1 MLKFRQDVA
10 LSPDNFEVN
19 RKCSF
24 FSSQLGH
31 SKATIILNN
40 ISLPLAWPSEEI
52 INFGERKDWRE
63 FTVQLVLKSKRNNAS
78 QFSKPKEYINRTFT
92 DVEFPEEF
100 IFPDEDPDFCIEAGS
115 MVQAVTHSLGR
126 SLGLSW
132 KKYQQ
137 KEEYQ
142 NNRASATRFASR
154 IESNIGGAP
163 NRRFLEE
170 LRKFGIREERRNGS
184 GVEKAP
190 HPKILKEEQ
199 DYIIG
204 FARFCLS
211 DAILNG
217 KIHSYILEKML
228 PVQNLLPI
236 YGNIS
241 AQIFVQPISLITP
254 LAQGYLDIFIPNE
267 GILHQQI
274 YCELQG
280 GQLCCW
286 ETNKVENAIL
296 GPNLQFSK
304 TAPTFSFHFNGKER
318 LERTSFPTAFRL
330 ILFKEH
336 IGVPNKDENQCLLCI
351 CPSQHAL
358 IGWRNA
364 LNLQSLDYSVWAEF
378 GQIQHNSLAC
388 KPRTN
393 FQSKIQNMKNDLKEQ
408 KTAFSK
414 RTLSLI
420 GNDRQKG
427 GEVARNNIRS
437 TNQLSS
443 ACRISLLQVYKQKQ
457 LTKND
462 KITSENVISEKPHQN
477 DSIKSRK
484 KQTQNYVLSLN
495 IRGECINKNDKNIQ
509 IQSREQKGG
518 NHQMYNRNI
527 NEINN
532 NNNENIQK
540 KPNFDYNQLI
550 KKQQERSKK

>member
-1 MLKFRQDVA
+1 
-10 LSPDNFEVN
+10 
-19 RKCSF
+19 
-24 FSSQLGH
+24 
-31 SKATIILNN
+31 
-40 ISLPLAWPSEEI
+40 
-52 INFGERKDWRE
+52 WRE
-63 FTVQLVLKSKRNNAS
+63 FTVQLALKSKRTNAS
-78 QFSKPKEYINRTFT
+78 QFSKPKLYVLCKRISNEN
-92 DVEFPEEF
+92 P
-100 IFPDEDPDFCIEAGS
+100 GS
-115 MVQAVTHSLGR
+115 MMQAVTHSLGR

-142 NNRASATRFASR
+142 NNCASATRFASR

-170 LRKFGIREERRNGS
+170 LRKFGIQEEKRNGSITS
-184 GVEKAP
+184 GVEKIP
-190 HPKILKEEQ
+190 PEIRKEEQ

-204 FARFCLS
+204 FARFRLS

-267 GILHQQI
+267 VKGNLGILHQQIYCELQGGQLCCWETNKGENAILGSNLQFSKTAPTFRFQFNGENLGILHQQI

-296 GPNLQFSK
+296 GSNLQFNK
-304 TAPTFSFHFNGKER
+304 TAPTFRFQFNGKER

-330 ILFKEH
+330 ILFKEN
-336 IGVPNKDENQCLLCI
+336 IGVSNKDENQCLLCI

-378 GQIQHNSLAC
+378 GQLQHNSLGC
-388 KPRTN
+388 NSRTN
-393 FQSKIQNMKNDLKEQ
+393 SQSKVQNMKNDLKEQ
-408 KTAFSK
+408 KAAFSK

-420 GNDRQKG
+420 NNDRQKND
-427 GEVARNNIRS
+427 EMVRNNIRS

-443 ACRISLLQVYKQKQ
+443 ACRISLLQ
-457 LTKND
+457 LTKN
-462 KITSENVISEKPHQN
+462 VISDKTYQN

-484 KQTQNYVLSLN
+484 KQTQNYILSLN
-495 IRGECINKNDKNIQ
+495 IRGECLNKNDKNIP
-509 IQSREQKGG
+509 IQSREQKDG
-518 NHQMYNRNI
+518 NHQ
-527 NEINN
+527 INN
-532 NNNENIQK
+532 NNNENNQK
-540 KPNFDYNQLI
+540 KPNTINFDYYNQLINI
-550 KKQQERSKK
+550 KKQQEKSKNSKLERSGTWHYANNGQSCTRL

>member
-10 LSPDNFEVN
+10 NSPDNFEVN

-31 SKATIILNN
+31 SKATIILSNL
-40 ISLPLAWPSEEI
+40 SLPLAWPSEEI

-63 FTVQLVLKSKRNNAS
+63 FTVQLALKSKRTNAS

-142 NNRASATRFASR
+142 NNCASATRFASR

-170 LRKFGIREERRNGS
+170 LRKFGIREEKRNGTITS
-184 GVEKAP
+184 GMEKIP
-190 HPKILKEEQ
+190 PKIHKEEQ

-204 FARFCLS
+204 FARFRLS

-228 PVQNLLPI
+228 PVQ
-236 YGNIS
+236 
-241 AQIFVQPISLITP
+241 PISLVTP

-274 YCELQG
+274 YCELRG

-286 ETNKVENAIL
+286 ENNKVENAIL

-304 TAPTFSFHFNGKER
+304 TAPTFSFQFNGKER

-336 IGVPNKDENQCLLCI
+336 IGVSNKDENQCLLCI

-393 FQSKIQNMKNDLKEQ
+393 FQSKIQNMKNDLKKQ

-420 GNDRQKG
+420 GNDRQKID
-427 GEVARNNIRS
+427 EMARNNIRS

-443 ACRISLLQVYKQKQ
+443 ACRISLLKVYRQKQ
-457 LTKND
+457 A
-462 KITSENVISEKPHQN
+462 
-477 DSIKSRK
+477 
-484 KQTQNYVLSLN
+484 
-495 IRGECINKNDKNIQ
+495 
-509 IQSREQKGG
+509 
-518 NHQMYNRNI
+518 RNI
-527 NEINN
+527 
-532 NNNENIQK
+532 
-540 KPNFDYNQLI
+540 
-550 KKQQERSKK
+550 

>member
-1 MLKFRQDVA
+1 
-10 LSPDNFEVN
+10 
-19 RKCSF
+19 
-24 FSSQLGH
+24 
-31 SKATIILNN
+31 
-40 ISLPLAWPSEEI
+40 
-52 INFGERKDWRE
+52 
-63 FTVQLVLKSKRNNAS
+63 
-78 QFSKPKEYINRTFT
+78 
-92 DVEFPEEF
+92 
-100 IFPDEDPDFCIEAGS
+100 

-170 LRKFGIREERRNGS
+170 LRKFGIREEKRNGS
-184 GVEKAP
+184 G
-190 HPKILKEEQ
+190 
-199 DYIIG
+199 
-204 FARFCLS
+204 FARFRLS

-296 GPNLQFSK
+296 DSDLQFSK
-304 TAPTFSFHFNGKER
+304 TAPTFSFQFNGKER

-336 IGVPNKDENQCLLCI
+336 IGVSNKDENQCLLCI

-393 FQSKIQNMKNDLKEQ
+393 FQSKIQNIKNDLKKQ

-420 GNDRQKG
+420 GNDRQKID
-427 GEVARNNIRS
+427 EMARNNIRS

-443 ACRISLLQVYKQKQ
+443 ACRISLLK

-462 KITSENVISEKPHQN
+462 KFTSENVVSEKIYQN
-477 DSIKSRK
+477 DSIKNRK

-495 IRGECINKNDKNIQ
+495 IRGECINKDDKNIQ
-509 IQSREQKGG
+509 IQSREQKDS
-518 NHQMYNRNI
+518 NHQMNNRNI

-532 NNNENIQK
+532 NNNENNQK
-540 KPNFDYNQLI
+540 KPSFDYNNQLINI
-550 KKQQERSKK
+550 KKQPKKYSEK